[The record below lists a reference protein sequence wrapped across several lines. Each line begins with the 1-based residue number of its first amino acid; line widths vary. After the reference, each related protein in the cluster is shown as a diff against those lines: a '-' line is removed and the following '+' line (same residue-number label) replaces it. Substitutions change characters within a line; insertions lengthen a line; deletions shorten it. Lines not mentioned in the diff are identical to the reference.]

1 MKSRIFEIYIFIII
15 SIQVNA
21 QLILN
26 QANTSFTP
34 GPIKATGADTTGF
47 KLPVPGENRVWDY
60 SDIGNS
66 GSSAWGYITPENPD
80 FSNATFADTNLSS
93 VLIPGRYY
101 HYDSYYE
108 TSEIGANAL
117 GYEVFLQKYGIGSLT
132 GNALDSCNFPRQVW
146 KYSTPSYL
154 LKFPSTMSTS
164 FHTNTRSVVN
174 FLLSIKAYSLKN
186 VPCQKVTNN
195 VRHDTIVGWGTMR
208 VPTIN
213 GPSLAYDVLMLKRSV
228 VSKDSFY
235 MNGIPAPA
243 ALLFAFGLSQGQTT
257 LTNRYIFWRENA
269 RYSLML
275 INFGSN
281 NFTKASSIY
290 YDGEAKADPN
300 SISENRETIINIFP
314 NPNQGE
320 FHINTGSLCDEEYN
334 ILIFNTMGQTVYS
347 ENSVRAGK
355 DFVRIKDRNLKKGTY
370 FIRIKNNNKTAISK
384 FVIN

>member
-1 MKSRIFEIYIFIII
+1 MKSRIFNIFIIIII

-26 QANTSFTP
+26 QSNTSFNP

-47 KLPVPGENRVWDY
+47 KLPLPGENRVWDF

-66 GSSAWGYITPENPD
+66 GSSAWGYITPENAD
-80 FSNATFADTNLSS
+80 FSSATFADTNSS
-93 VLIPGRYY
+93 SILIPGRYY

-108 TSEIGANAL
+108 TSENGANSL

-164 FHTNTRSVVN
+164 FHTNTRSAVN

-195 VRHDTIVGWGTMR
+195 VRHDTIIGWGKMR

-243 ALLFAFGLSQGQTT
+243 ALLNAFGLTQGQTT
-257 LTNRYIFWRENA
+257 ITNRYIFWRENA

-281 NFTKASSIY
+281 NFTQASSIY
-290 YDGEAKADPN
+290 YDGEAKSDPDQIN
-300 SISENRETIINIFP
+300 ENFKEMISIFP
-314 NPNQGE
+314 NPSQGE
-320 FHINTGSLCDEEYN
+320 FYIDAGSFTDKQFD
-334 ILIFNTMGQTVYS
+334 IMIFNSMGQTVYS
-347 ENSVRAGK
+347 ESSVTAGNDLIRINNSN
-355 DFVRIKDRNLKKGTY
+355 IKKGTY
-370 FIRIKNNNKTAISK
+370 FIRVKNNNRTEISK
-384 FVIN
+384 FIVN